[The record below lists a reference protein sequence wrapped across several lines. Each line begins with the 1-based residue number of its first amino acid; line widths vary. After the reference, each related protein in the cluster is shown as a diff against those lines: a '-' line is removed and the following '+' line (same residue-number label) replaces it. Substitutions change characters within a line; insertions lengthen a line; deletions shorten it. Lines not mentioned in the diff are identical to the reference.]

1 MEFRRRTG
9 GTQSGRKSTGWARI
23 GGSGT
28 YPAQKR
34 RAKISKTCAH
44 NSQADWTDTG
54 DWADRSNRT
63 ETGNWADASNWADT
77 GDWADVSN
85 RTDASNRAD
94 TNNWTHTSKMSVSW
108 VEAGRAQARMTA
120 GGHMPKR
127 IPRLKAILS
136 QALVIIFLIM
146 FCLSFQKDISVPA
159 FTGEQAQV
167 DDGPLL
173 SPSIFDILWQR
184 RGFSK
189 ILLKAG
195 FPMLGYMEELRKD
208 YPMPGISLQ
217 IFGWFLGFTPRGVQD
232 VVASS
237 FPRFVEDY
245 MLVWSGDDTGDPT
258 KDWGVSP
265 VLFSLPPGDGVI
277 PATILSS
284 NSPVVAIYHTHA
296 TESYLPELN
305 KTKPSDAFTTDLSK
319 SVVRVGEMLAEE
331 LERTYR
337 IPVLHS
343 KTVHDAESRVG
354 AYYRSEATVTA
365 IREKYPDCKI
375 LIDIHRDSQPKSLTA
390 VTIGGKPYARMLLV
404 VGTENPNWVA
414 NYNFSRQIINKL
426 EERYPGIT
434 RGILYAS
441 AVYNQRYS
449 PMAILVEVGGVDN
462 TLVECR
468 NSMQALAWALASVIA
483 GSE

>member
-1 MEFRRRTG
+1 MRAKTQISTTRTG
-9 GTQSGRKSTGWARI
+9 TTKTGRAEPGTALPGRTQIGAMPASRTQDDRMQAARTQTSI
-23 GGSGT
+23 KQAPGT
-28 YPAQKR
+28 PA
-34 RAKISKTCAH
+34 
-44 NSQADWTDTG
+44 D
-54 DWADRSNRT
+54 
-63 ETGNWADASNWADT
+63 ETLT
-77 GDWADVSN
+77 V
-85 RTDASNRAD
+85 RMR
-94 TNNWTHTSKMSVSW
+94 
-108 VEAGRAQARMTA
+108 AGRTH
-120 GGHMPKR
+120 GGGRSRLGTTVVRTGKQTGGK
-127 IPRLKAILS
+127 IPRLKTILS
-136 QALVIIFLIM
+136 QALIIIFLIM
-146 FCLSFQKDISVPA
+146 FCLSFERDISVPA
-159 FTGEQAQV
+159 FTGEGPQV

-173 SPSIFDILWQR
+173 SPSVFDILWQR
-184 RGFSK
+184 RGISK
-189 ILLKAG
+189 ILLKTG
-195 FPMLGYMEELRKD
+195 FPMISYMEEIRKD
-208 YPMPGISLQ
+208 YPMLSIPLQ

-237 FPRFVEDY
+237 FPKFVDDY
-245 MLVWSGDDTGDPT
+245 MVVWSGGSADDPE

-277 PATILSS
+277 PATMISR
-284 NSPVVAIYHTHA
+284 NSPVVAVYHTHA

-305 KTKPSDAFTTDLSK
+305 KTKGSEAFSSDLTKT
-319 SVVRVGEMLAEE
+319 VVKVGEMLAEE

-337 IPVLHS
+337 LPVLHS